1 MGRRDSRID
10 AYIDNAAPFARPI
23 LTHLR
28 KVVHAGCPDVEE
40 TIKWGSPHFDYK
52 GVMCGMSA
60 FKEHCAFGFWKGSL
74 LKGLGSKS
82 TEAMGQFGRIRTVDD
97 LPDEKALVRLV
108 KQAAALNDS
117 GIKAPLRKNPPK
129 APVKTPPDLLAAL
142 KKNRRALAAFE
153 AFPPSHRR
161 EYIEWITEAKRDE
174 TRRRRLETAVSWMA
188 EGKPRNWKYASGS

>member
-1 MGRRDSRID
+1 MGGRDSRID
-10 AYIDNAAPFARPI
+10 AYIGNAAPFARPI

-52 GVMCGMSA
+52 GVMCGMAA

-82 TEAMGQFGRIRTVDD
+82 TEAMGQFGRITSVDD
-97 LPDEKALVRLV
+97 LPDERALIRLV
-108 KQAAALNDS
+108 KQAAALND
-117 GIKAPLRKNPPK
+117 GGVKAPLRKNPPK
-129 APVKTPPDLLAAL
+129 APVRTPPDLLAAL